1 MPPRDRSPSALLK
14 KITRPAKTLKEATRK
29 NDELL
34 QAIEKEQDP
43 ALKRQYQ
50 KEATIE
56 RNNLQELSKHHPFV
70 QNALL
75 RESVDDAVKSADET
89 AAMYKQL
96 SDESKRAR
104 TQAKA
109 QQVQAMI
116 DNRQES
122 PYYRAPPKSRAPIKF
137 EEKALTPGS
146 MSRAM
151 GKSAS
156 SAFSPTGEVSDTR
169 SSVTASG
176 HRRTATETFGGGPVV
191 AATAPGYDNRQSLDE
206 RSASSHASSYGSSPS
221 RISHQA
227 RPERFSKEAFGVP
240 PAIEVTRSSDT
251 SHSDRSSYS
260 APRGPGL
267 PYQSAIGYPSSFN
280 VDNSSDAFASTPEVN
295 MAGNPVRIRQ
305 TAISSTSN
313 LPSASWQHASAPYF
327 EAHPR
332 GPAHPPSSGF
342 SHVEQAPR
350 GRQTLAPPGQAPA
363 GGPYMGGYSAAPG
376 YSGHPAAP
384 QAPYSAPQPPHTSKG
399 SSSKHSGSSK
409 HGGGRR

>member
-14 KITRPAKTLKEATRK
+14 KITRPAKSLKEATRK

-43 ALKRQYQ
+43 ALKRKYQ

-56 RNNLQELSKHHPFV
+56 RNNLQELSKHHPLV

-75 RESVDDAVKSADET
+75 LLDISA
-89 AAMYKQL
+89 QRL

-104 TQAKA
+104 TRAKA

-146 MSRAM
+146 MSRAT

-169 SSVTASG
+169 SSVTALG
-176 HRRTATETFGGGPVV
+176 HRRTTTETFGGGPVV

-267 PYQSAIGYPSSFN
+267 PYQSAVGYPSSFN

-295 MAGNPVRIRQ
+295 MAGNPARIRQ

-332 GPAHPPSSGF
+332 GPASGF

-376 YSGHPAAP
+376 YPGHPAAP
-384 QAPYSAPQPPHTSKG
+384 QAPYTAPQQHPHTSKG